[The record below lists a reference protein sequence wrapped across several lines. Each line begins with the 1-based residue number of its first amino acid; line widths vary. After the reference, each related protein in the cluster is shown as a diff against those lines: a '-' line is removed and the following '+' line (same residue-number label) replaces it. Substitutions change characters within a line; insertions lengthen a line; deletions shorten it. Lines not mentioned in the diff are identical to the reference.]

1 MTWGTS
7 LAQQAPLP
15 PEQAH
20 QSNPFFFFLHDP
32 EKIQAFLKSDSHQKV
47 CYQIWWCPL
56 ASSALLITFEV
67 ISVWA
72 ASISPTLLEPTETP
86 LKCFCSSSSGSFG
99 HGNYSA
105 LILLAPE
112 SPYSFSRVTNT
123 CLNHIPETLLY
134 VPLATTRSIM
144 IDWNL
149 SSDFS

>member
-20 QSNPFFFFLHDP
+20 QPNPFFLHDP

-56 ASSALLITFEV
+56 ANSALLITFEV

-72 ASISPTLLEPTETP
+72 ASINPTLLEPTETP
-86 LKCFCSSSSGSFG
+86 PKCFCSSSSGSFG

-112 SPYSFSRVTNT
+112 SPYGFSRVTNT